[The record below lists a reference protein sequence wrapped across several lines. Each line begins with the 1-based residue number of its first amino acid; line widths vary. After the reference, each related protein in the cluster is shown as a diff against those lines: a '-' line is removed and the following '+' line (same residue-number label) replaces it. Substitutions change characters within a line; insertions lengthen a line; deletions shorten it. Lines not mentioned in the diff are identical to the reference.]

1 MKTSVD
7 SIVYGDFVA
16 TMDSENPVIEN
27 GAVAIDQGCFCAV
40 GSKRD
45 VEARFTSTTK
55 FSGKDRILLP
65 GLINGHTHATMTL
78 FRGYA
83 DDLSLKEWLEEH
95 IFPLEAAVLS
105 PEMVEIGTRLACWEM
120 LCGGTT
126 SFADMYMF
134 HEEIANV
141 VDEIGIRAWVA
152 ATIANVPR
160 NDAKNMEDQWLQ
172 AQEFVQKWS
181 KQNTTVHPILAGH
194 SIYTLDR
201 QELIELRDLA
211 NQLNVPVHIHL
222 SETQFEVDYAKEHYQ
237 STPIRFLD
245 DIGFFDNSVIAAH
258 VVWPQDGEM
267 EILANKNV
275 AAIHNPSSNA
285 KLASGFSPVSAMLEH
300 GVCVGLGTDG
310 TASNNDL
317 DLWEEMRL
325 ATFLQKLNSMNPT
338 ELPAQQTLEVAT
350 TNGARAFGAA
360 HNLGKLKEGFC
371 ADLIQVELRN
381 AHQLPIYDVF
391 SHLVYTT
398 HIHDVVNVFVNGRV
412 LLQNR
417 EPTTIDVEQLR
428 SDVSRMTKEIRSIR
442 K

>member
-1 MKTSVD
+1 
-7 SIVYGDFVA
+7 
-16 TMDSENPVIEN
+16 MDPENPVVEN
-27 GAVAIDQGCFCAV
+27 GAVAIDQGHIYAV

-45 VEARFTSTTK
+45 VETKLTSTTHYH
-55 FSGKDRILLP
+55 GQDRIVLP

-105 PEMVEIGTRLACWEM
+105 PEVVEIGTRLACWEM

-134 HEEIANV
+134 HEEIAKV
-141 VDEIGIRAWVA
+141 VDEVGIRAWVA

-160 NDAKNMEDQWLQ
+160 NDAKNMEDQWRQ
-172 AQEFVQKWS
+172 AQEFVKTWS
-181 KQNTTVHPILAGH
+181 KRQTTVHPILAGH
-194 SIYTLDR
+194 SIYTLNR

-211 NQLNVPVHIHL
+211 KQLNVPVHIHL
-222 SETQFEVDYAKEHYQ
+222 SETQFEVSYAEEHYQ

-245 DIGFFDNSVIAAH
+245 EIDFFDNAVIAAH

-267 EILANKNV
+267 DILANKHV

-285 KLASGFSPVSAMLEH
+285 KLASGLSPVSAMLER

-325 ATFLQKLNSMNPT
+325 ANFLQKMKTMNPT
-338 ELPAQQTLEVAT
+338 ELPAQQTIEMAT
-350 TNGARAFGAA
+350 NNGARAFGAA
-360 HNLGKLKEGFC
+360 DKLGMLKEGFW

-398 HIHDVVNVFVNGRV
+398 HVHDVVNVFVNGQI
-412 LLQNR
+412 LLQDR
-417 EPTTIDVEQLR
+417 EPTTIDVTKLR
-428 SDVSRMTKEIRSIR
+428 SDVARMVQKIKSIR
-442 K
+442 G

>member
-1 MKTSVD
+1 
-7 SIVYGDFVA
+7 
-16 TMDSENPVIEN
+16 MDPENPVVEN
-27 GAVAIDQGCFCAV
+27 GAVAIDQGHIYAV
-40 GSKRD
+40 GAKRD
-45 VEARFTSTTK
+45 IETKLTSTTHYH
-55 FSGKDRILLP
+55 GQDRIVLP

-105 PEMVEIGTRLACWEM
+105 PEVVEIGTRLACWEM

-141 VDEIGIRAWVA
+141 VDEVGIRAWVA

-160 NDAKNMEDQWLQ
+160 NDTKNMDDQWRQ
-172 AQEFVQKWS
+172 AQEFVKTWS
-181 KQNTTVHPILAGH
+181 KRQTTVHPILAGH
-194 SIYTLDR
+194 SIYTLNR

-211 NQLNVPVHIHL
+211 KQLNVPVHIHL
-222 SETQFEVDYAKEHYQ
+222 SETQFEVGYAEEHYQ
-237 STPIRFLD
+237 STPVRFLD
-245 DIGFFDNSVIAAH
+245 EIDFFDNAVIAAH
-258 VVWPQDGEM
+258 VVWPQEGEI
-267 EILANKNV
+267 EVLANKHV

-285 KLASGFSPVSAMLEH
+285 KLASGLSPVSAMLER

-325 ATFLQKLNSMNPT
+325 ATFLQKMKTMNPT
-338 ELPAQQTLEVAT
+338 ELPAQQTIEMAT
-350 TNGARAFGAA
+350 NNGARAFGSADK
-360 HNLGKLKEGFC
+360 LGKLKEGFW

-398 HIHDVVNVFVNGRV
+398 HVHDVVNVFVNGQI
-412 LLQNR
+412 LLQDR
-417 EPTTIDVEQLR
+417 EPTTIDVTKLR
-428 SDVSRMTKEIRSIR
+428 TDVARMVQKIKSIRS
-442 K
+442 

>member
-1 MKTSVD
+1 M
-7 SIVYGDFVA
+7 YGDFVA
-16 TMDSENPVIEN
+16 TIDPENPVIEN
-27 GAVAIDQGCFCAV
+27 GAVAIDQGHIYAV
-40 GSKRD
+40 GAKRD
-45 VEARFTSTTK
+45 IETKLTSTTHYH
-55 FSGKDRILLP
+55 GQDRIVLP

-105 PEMVEIGTRLACWEM
+105 PEVVEIGTRLACWEM

-141 VDEIGIRAWVA
+141 VDEVGIRAWVA
-152 ATIANVPR
+152 ATVANVPR
-160 NDAKNMEDQWLQ
+160 NDAKNMDDQWRQ
-172 AQEFVQKWS
+172 AQEFVKTWS
-181 KQNTTVHPILAGH
+181 KRQTTVHPILAGH
-194 SIYTLDR
+194 SIYTLNR

-211 NQLNVPVHIHL
+211 KQLNVPVHIHL
-222 SETQFEVDYAKEHYQ
+222 SETQFEVGYAEEHYQ
-237 STPIRFLD
+237 STPVRFLD
-245 DIGFFDNSVIAAH
+245 EIDFFDNAVIAAH
-258 VVWPQDGEM
+258 VVWPQEGEI
-267 EILANKNV
+267 EVLANKHV

-285 KLASGFSPVSAMLEH
+285 KLASGLSPVSAMLES

-325 ATFLQKLNSMNPT
+325 ATFLQKLKSMNPT
-338 ELPAQQTLEVAT
+338 ELPAQQTIEMAT
-350 TNGARAFGAA
+350 NNGARAFGLADK
-360 HNLGKLKEGFC
+360 LGKLKEGFW

-381 AHQLPIYDVF
+381 AHQLPIYDIF

-398 HIHDVVNVFVNGRV
+398 HVHDIANVFVNGRI
-412 LLQNR
+412 LLQDR
-417 EPTTIDVEQLR
+417 EPTTIDVMKLR
-428 SDVSRMTKEIRSIR
+428 TDVARMVQKIKSIRS
-442 K
+442 

>member
-1 MKTSVD
+1 
-7 SIVYGDFVA
+7 
-16 TMDSENPVIEN
+16 MDPENPVVEN
-27 GAVAIDQGCFCAV
+27 GAVAIDQGHIYAV
-40 GSKRD
+40 GAKRD
-45 VEARFTSTTK
+45 IETKLTSTTHYH
-55 FSGKDRILLP
+55 GQDRIVLP

-105 PEMVEIGTRLACWEM
+105 PEVVEIGTRLACWEM

-141 VDEIGIRAWVA
+141 VDEVGIRAWVA
-152 ATIANVPR
+152 ATVANVPR
-160 NDAKNMEDQWLQ
+160 NDAKNMDDQWRQ
-172 AQEFVQKWS
+172 AQEFVKTWS
-181 KQNTTVHPILAGH
+181 KRQTTVHPILAGH
-194 SIYTLDR
+194 SIYTLNR

-211 NQLNVPVHIHL
+211 KQLNVPVHIHL
-222 SETQFEVDYAKEHYQ
+222 SETQFEVGYAEEHYQ
-237 STPIRFLD
+237 STPVRFLD
-245 DIGFFDNSVIAAH
+245 EIDFFDNAVIAAH
-258 VVWPQDGEM
+258 VVWPQEGEI
-267 EILANKNV
+267 EVLANKHV

-285 KLASGFSPVSAMLEH
+285 KLASGLSPVSAMLES

-325 ATFLQKLNSMNPT
+325 ATFLQKLKTMNPT
-338 ELPAQQTLEVAT
+338 ELPAQQTIEMAT
-350 TNGARAFGAA
+350 NNGARAFGLADK
-360 HNLGKLKEGFC
+360 LGKLKEGFW

-381 AHQLPIYDVF
+381 AHQLPIYDIF

-398 HIHDVVNVFVNGRV
+398 HVHDIANVFVNGRI
-412 LLQNR
+412 LLQDR
-417 EPTTIDVEQLR
+417 EPTTIDVTKLR
-428 SDVSRMTKEIRSIR
+428 TDVARMVQKIKSIRS
-442 K
+442 